1 MGDPACWMANVCPEC
16 GAFVED
22 PGSTTA
28 CPRCGARLAEGEGA
42 GPARIV
48 RAEYE
53 LQPDLLA
60 HRDRLAAH
68 LGPGAHVAPLRAAGP
83 VGADPPPD
91 GLVVEL
97 PVAAD
102 DPLAAIG
109 VAARRLADA
118 FEALGL
124 PVRAVALECDGLPPV
139 RIETRPTPHPF
150 TG

>member
-1 MGDPACWMANVCPEC
+1 MANVCPEC

-22 PGSTTA
+22 PAAATA
-28 CPRCGARLAEGEGA
+28 CPRCGARLHDDEGA
-42 GPARIV
+42 APARTV

-53 LQPDLLA
+53 LQPDLIA
-60 HRDRLAAH
+60 HRERLAAQ
-68 LGPGAHVAPLRAAGP
+68 LGPGARVAPLPAAGP
-83 VGADPPPD
+83 AGADPPPD

-97 PVAAD
+97 SVAAD

-109 VAARRLADA
+109 AAARRLADA